1 MFKDFQELIKI
12 KEQNDILLAKS
23 SIDPLEQ
30 KQLEQQFTF
39 FQERVDHFMNNYHFK
54 TVIWEG
60 EVVASSAKI
69 YSHKCL
75 GAIENILWEKFKQV
89 IPYGGIC
96 QVDIFQEGLYFRI
109 YIIFSKDFLADS
121 SSAEAKQQFI
131 ERYLAKLSPANAIT
145 LEVLSSLKASTRPNF
160 IRPTGILSP
169 IIALTG
175 FII

>member
-1 MFKDFQELIKI
+1 
-12 KEQNDILLAKS
+12 
-23 SIDPLEQ
+23 
-30 KQLEQQFTF
+30 
-39 FQERVDHFMNNYHFK
+39 MNNYHFK

-121 SSAEAKQQFI
+121 SSAKPNSNLSSAI
-131 ERYLAKLSPANAIT
+131 WPSLAPANAIT
-145 LEVLSSLKASTRPNF
+145 LEVLSSLKASTRAQ
-160 IRPTGILSP
+160 ILSDP
-169 IIALTG
+169 LG
-175 FII
+175 F